1 MNWIFLKSTWKGLLE
16 NAQDGISRKLRKS
29 INKSRNSF
37 GGHPVF
43 SDIFKIKDQK
53 QTEIVNILQNLL
65 KLLGL
70 IFQNVIALVKIW
82 HILW

>member
-1 MNWIFLKSTWKGLLE
+1 MKSTRKGLLE
-16 NAQDGISRKLRKS
+16 NAQDGISRPPGSRK
-29 INKSRNSF
+29 NYKQNQKQF
-37 GGHPVF
+37 WWTPYV
-43 SDIFKIKDQK
+43 FKIKDKK

-82 HILW
+82 PIL